1 MATSAAASCF
11 ARCPGS
17 WVRAAD
23 EPTSALAASILIA
36 AWVMSAW

>member
-1 MATSAAASCF
+1 MATSAAAARF

-17 WVRAAD
+17 LVRAAE
-23 EPTSALAASILIA
+23 EPTSALAASILIE